1 MAEQEQLENKAK
13 FSARTIVLSAIL
25 AFLLGIGV
33 SSAWLFLYGQTGVTG
48 IASGVAAL
56 LAPVDKEADNPPDV
70 VEVGDFVMNII
81 SEYEPRYARLSL
93 ALALDQPATREEV
106 NKRMAQI
113 RDTVIL
119 LINNKTFEELQDQ
132 QGKLQVK
139 AELKN
144 AINTL
149 LTSGQVNEVYLTDF
163 VVQ

>member
-1 MAEQEQLENKAK
+1 MAEQGQLESKAK
-13 FSARTIVLSAIL
+13 FSARAIILSAIL

-33 SSAWLFLYGQTGVTG
+33 ASAWQFFLQEQTEGTG
-48 IASGVAAL
+48 SGVAAL
-56 LAPVDKEADNPPDV
+56 LAPAAKEANNPPTV
-70 VEVGDFVMNII
+70 VEVGEFVMNII

-93 ALALDQPATREEV
+93 SLAMDQSATRDEV

-113 RDTVIL
+113 RDAVIL

-144 AINTL
+144 AINAL
-149 LTSGQVNEVYLTDF
+149 LTSGQVSEVYLTDF